1 MAEGSGTGPAEDA
14 PPGRHQELGGRTVN
28 VIVES
33 GVGPPVILL
42 SGCGMPSYAWDPV
55 SRLLVGRTR
64 VRLDRPGLGGTP
76 WPNHLPTLAEE
87 TGTLVELA
95 QQHPGGVFV
104 AHSMASF
111 HAEAAIRRRPDL
123 VAGLVLVDGS
133 VEPVPH
139 PPIGEGAWLAVARGA
154 ELAAHAPPLAAL
166 GPIADRITI
175 TAQSRRRLLD
185 PMDPRSAA
193 TYSRA
198 DAVASVIAESAAYRR
213 QALDLIRVRV
223 ASRWPV
229 GLPVEVL
236 TARGS
241 GGRRSVAVQRQLADL
256 LGGRQTVLADS
267 RHLMMMDQPQAIADA
282 VWRVLTAID
291 QPG

>member
-1 MAEGSGTGPAEDA
+1 MADPAGAAPADDA
-14 PPGRHQELGGRTVN
+14 LLGEHQQLGGRTVS
-28 VIVES
+28 VTVEP
-33 GVGPPVILL
+33 GIGPPVILL
-42 SGCGMPSYAWDPV
+42 AGCGMPSYAWDPV
-55 SRLLVGRTR
+55 ARLLVGRTR
-64 VRLDRPGLGGTP
+64 VRLDRPGMGGTP

-123 VAGLVLVDGS
+123 VVGLVLVDGS

-139 PPIGEGAWLAVARGA
+139 RPVGEAAWLAVARAA
-154 ELAAHAPPLAAL
+154 ELAAKAPPLAAL
-166 GPIADRITI
+166 GPLADRITI

-185 PMDPRSAA
+185 PVDPRSVA

-213 QALDLIRVRV
+213 QALDLTRVRV
-223 ASRWPV
+223 SSGWPA

-236 TARGS
+236 SARAS
-241 GGRRSVAVQRQLADL
+241 GGQRSVAAQQQLTDL

-267 RHLMMMDQPQAIADA
+267 GHLMMMDQPQAIADA
-282 VWRVLTAID
+282 VWRVLRTIEQSA
-291 QPG
+291 